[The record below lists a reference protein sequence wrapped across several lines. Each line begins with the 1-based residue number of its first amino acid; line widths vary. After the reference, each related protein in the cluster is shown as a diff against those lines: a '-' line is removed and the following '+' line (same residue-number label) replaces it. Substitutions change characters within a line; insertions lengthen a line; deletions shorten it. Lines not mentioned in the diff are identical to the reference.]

1 MFMKK
6 FGKII
11 ALLLCVMASLSVI
24 ACGGGNGGSVGD
36 SVKDD
41 AGKIG
46 KRGEKGTLSLNVYAA
61 GYGTDWIT
69 SAVSLFLQDNAGVKY
84 YLEASPL
91 ALSAVKTQ
99 LENGN
104 CKDDVIL
111 VSAADYESYVAKG
124 YIEDLTDVYQSVIPD
139 SGKKVEEVIDANVM
153 ADKVINGKNTVFRGR
168 ITRPADLF
176 TIRRCLSVTAGPFRK
191 QWTNSGRFAIK

>member
-1 MFMKK
+1 MVMKK

-36 SVKDD
+36 SVKEDV
-41 AGKIG
+41 GKIG

-91 ALSAVKTQ
+91 ALSAVKPNSKT
-99 LENGN
+99 ET
-104 CKDDVIL
+104 
-111 VSAADYESYVAKG
+111 AR
-124 YIEDLTDVYQSVIPD
+124 T
-139 SGKKVEEVIDANVM
+139 
-153 ADKVINGKNTVFRGR
+153 T
-168 ITRPADLF
+168 LF
-176 TIRRCLSVTAGPFRK
+176 
-191 QWTNSGRFAIK
+191 W